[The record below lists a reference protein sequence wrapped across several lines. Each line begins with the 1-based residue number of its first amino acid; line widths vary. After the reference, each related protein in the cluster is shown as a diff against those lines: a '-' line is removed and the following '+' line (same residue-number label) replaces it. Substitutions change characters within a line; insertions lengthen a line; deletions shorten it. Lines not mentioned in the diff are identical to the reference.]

1 MASHISLGRAL
12 DAQCRAAVPAE
23 STMISNTAVGR
34 DAYSL
39 DRFDA
44 LTHRAGAF
52 RLLSY
57 LTLLTANQVGIILE

>member
-1 MASHISLGRAL
+1 MASHISLGAPSMPMPSS
-12 DAQCRAAVPAE
+12 VPAE
-23 STMISNTAVGR
+23 STMIST
-34 DAYSL
+34 L